1 MTTALS
7 VQPEAHQKAAAQ
19 LLENLRSRPV
29 VLFGAGALG
38 RRISC
43 ALRIAGIEPQ
53 AFADNNSSLHGKNVD
68 DVVVIAPAEAARRFG
83 SAGVFI
89 IAVWRPAHA
98 GGLRDI
104 DCQLRALGCE
114 FVIPFIPVLWLFPQ
128 QLLPHYLW
136 DAPSRMDGER
146 PAIESALSLFGDD
159 SSRAEFLAQVEFRR
173 TGDFRVLPPIEKHP
187 QYFPDFIKPHSD
199 ECFVDC
205 GAYDGDSIA
214 SFLKWNSGQF
224 RKVIAFEADPVCFEK
239 LREFAS
245 GLKRIAGQIECHAAA
260 VASRRG
266 TVRFNATGQAGASI
280 SDEGRIEVKSVAL
293 DEVLQAEQ
301 PTFIKMDIEGAEAEA
316 LRGAQSTIRR
326 CQPILA
332 VCVYHNQGDLWRLPL
347 LMRELLPEA
356 RFVLRSYCLDG
367 LDTVC
372 YAVPR
377 RAALNS
383 SELR

>member
-1 MTTALS
+1 VRGALS
-7 VQPEAHQKAAAQ
+7 AESETSQEAAGS
-19 LLENLRSRPV
+19 LLEILRSRPV
-29 VLFGAGALG
+29 VLFGAGVLG
-38 RRISC
+38 QRISR
-43 ALRIAGIEPQ
+43 ALRMARIEPQ
-53 AFADNNSSLHGKNVD
+53 AFADNNPGLHGKQVD
-68 DVVVIAPAEAARRFG
+68 GVAVMAPVEAARRFG

-89 IAVWRPAHA
+89 IAVWRPAHS
-98 GGLRDI
+98 GGLCDI
-104 DCQLRALGCE
+104 DGQLRALGCE
-114 FVIPFIPVLWLFPQ
+114 LIIPFVPVLWLFPQ

-146 PAIESALSLFGDD
+146 HAIETALALFDDD
-159 SSRAEFLAQVEFRR
+159 SSRREFLAQIEFRR

-214 SFLKWNSGQF
+214 SFLKWSRGQF

-245 GLKRIAGQIECHAAA
+245 GLKGIAGQIECHAAA
-260 VASRRG
+260 VASGPG

-280 SDEGRIEVKSVAL
+280 SDEGGIEVKSVAL
-293 DEVLQAEQ
+293 DEALQAEQ

-332 VCVYHNQGDLWRLPL
+332 VCVYHNQSDLWRLPL

-356 RFVLRSYCLDG
+356 RLFLRSYCLDG

-377 RAALNS
+377 HRLT
-383 SELR
+383 